1 MKHIIQHINE
11 RLKLNKDSKV
21 IERKIN
27 FKEFIKLIDGK
38 SKYGK
43 FKSNLF
49 RGIAPKYPGKIGEC
63 YYDDCVYYYV
73 LFNWLILKI
82 QNWTGF
88 TIVISA
94 HERDNYMQIKSE
106 NLAGINF
113 SEWNTP
119 NPCYFK
125 SEFID
130 RFIKLLDELYE
141 MDSGDD
147 QIELIKKFDKEC
159 KNDKLYIKRNEND

>member
-21 IERKIN
+21 VERKIN

-43 FKSNLF
+43 FKSNLS
-49 RGIAPKYPGKIGEC
+49 RGIRPQYPGKMGEC
-63 YYDDCVYYYV
+63 YYDDYAYYYV

-82 QNWTGF
+82 QNWTEY
-88 TIVISA
+88 TIAISV

-113 SEWNTP
+113 SKWNVP
-119 NPCYFK
+119 ASCYFK

-147 QIELIKKFDKEC
+147 QIELIKQFDKEC
-159 KNDKLYIKRNEND
+159 KNDKLYIERDENN